1 MAIIRNISDKPLKNP
16 LREKLEMMDRK
27 RWERVKA
34 KYQNKLKEENEKQHT
49 LKNRLPK

>member
-1 MAIIRNISDKPLKNP
+1 MAIVINISDKPLKNP

-34 KYQNKLKEENEKQHT
+34 AYLRKKHSLKKM
-49 LKNRLPK
+49 KS